1 MGPNARLAQW
11 ESACLTRR
19 WSQVQILHRALSGPE
34 RGGAGAGG
42 RRHEPARGG
51 APPFRTARRPPT
63 GRTGAPGI
71 ETPLRA
77 GGALRRVPMHQCL
90 LLVKGGR
97 APGRAPLSH
106 FPPGHAGVEPEVRRH
121 LFSRARRY
129 TGGPNAHRR
138 PRRSAGTAW
147 NADLRSAPRPAGP
160 RTAHRRPRKSAA
172 GPGNADLRSAQRAAG
187 PRAVWSCSSVWRAS
201 QGTPTSRWALPA
213 GGGRTASGPRSMI
226 LSAGVP
232 GIATRARRRHASAS
246 GDWVKH
252 SPGRGW
258 PHFRTFPVQAPG
270 KRGMRRRSILLV
282 SVNWTPDSA
291 WLDMP
296 TSSHGSVVA
305 DTGSVQPD
313 SSSSRTRPAF
323 SKISTDR
330 TR

>member
-1 MGPNARLAQW
+1 MDANARLAQW

-42 RRHEPARGG
+42 RRHESVRGG
-51 APPFRTARRPPT
+51 APPFRTARRF
-63 GRTGAPGI
+63 APGI

-160 RTAHRRPRKSAA
+160 RTAHRRRRKSAA
-172 GPGNADLRSAQRAAG
+172 GPGNAG
-187 PRAVWSCSSVWRAS
+187 VHT
-201 QGTPTSRWALPA
+201 GT
-213 GGGRTASGPRSMI
+213 
-226 LSAGVP
+226 
-232 GIATRARRRHASAS
+232 ARRRRAELRTADQREARGCGESRF
-246 GDWVKH
+246 GIPLVKGEI
-252 SPGRGW
+252 PYVR
-258 PHFRTFPVQAPG
+258 
-270 KRGMRRRSILLV
+270 
-282 SVNWTPDSA
+282 
-291 WLDMP
+291 
-296 TSSHGSVVA
+296 
-305 DTGSVQPD
+305 
-313 SSSSRTRPAF
+313 
-323 SKISTDR
+323 
-330 TR
+330 